1 MKLARVVS
9 TLTLSLV
16 LVACGGG
23 ERPAAGGAAAAGGN
37 DKPLTIKGS
46 DTMVIL
52 GQRLAEEY
60 MKVNP
65 GSVVQVN
72 GGGSGTGIAALINGT
87 VDLAQSS
94 RPMKGDEKEKTAKSR
109 GSEVVEVPVALD
121 ALAVFVHASNPLQN
135 LTIAQVKDIFQGKVK
150 NWSEI
155 GGPNAPI
162 VLYGRE
168 SSSGTYDY
176 FREHVLEK
184 GDFAPAV
191 QTLQGTAAII
201 NAVGQDTNGIGY
213 GGIAYA
219 KEVRPLGISAA
230 GAQPVTPSEAT
241 VADGT
246 YPLSR
251 KLFFYHPASAPERV
265 TKFVQWTLTPEAQ
278 ALVTRVGYFPLATTA
293 GTATGTA
300 TSAATDT
307 AATTTDTASSTDTA
321 STGTAQ

>member
-9 TLTLSLV
+9 TLILSLA
-16 LVACGGG
+16 LAACGGR
-23 ERPAAGGAAAAGGN
+23 EQAASGGSASPGS

-60 MKVNP
+60 MKENP
-65 GSVVQVN
+65 GTVVQVN

-94 RPMKGDEKEKTAKSR
+94 RPMKGDEKEQAAKSR
-109 GSEVVEVPVALD
+109 GSEIVELPVALD
-121 ALAVFVHASNPLQN
+121 ALAVFVHASNPLHT
-135 LTIAQVKDIFQGKVK
+135 LTTAQIKDIFQGKVK
-150 NWSEI
+150 NWKEL
-155 GGPNAPI
+155 GGPDATI

-201 NAVGQDTNGIGY
+201 NAVGQDKSGIGY

-219 KEVRPLGISAA
+219 KEVRPLAISAA
-230 GAQPVTPSEAT
+230 GVQPVAPSEAT

-251 KLFFYHPASAPERV
+251 KLFFYHPANAPERV
-265 TKFVQWTLTPEAQ
+265 TKFAQWTLTPEAQ
-278 ALVTRVGYFPLATTA
+278 ALVTKVGYFPLATTGA
-293 GTATGTA
+293 NA
-300 TSAATDT
+300 DT
-307 AATTTDTASSTDTA
+307 ATTTETATTSTA
-321 STGTAQ
+321 K

>member
-1 MKLARVVS
+1 MKSVARIVFTVAAS
-9 TLTLSLV
+9 IA

-23 ERPAAGGAAAAGGN
+23 ERGGSDAQARRN
-37 DKPLTIKGS
+37 NKPLTIKGS

-60 MKVNP
+60 MKKNA
-65 GSVVQVN
+65 GAVVQVN

-94 RPMKGDEKEKTAKSR
+94 RAMKEDEKQKVASAR
-109 GSEVVEVPVALD
+109 GAAVVEQPIALD
-121 ALAVFVHASNPLQN
+121 ALAVFVHASNPVRQ
-135 LTIAQVKDIFQGKVK
+135 LTISQLRDIFQGKIT
-150 NWSEI
+150 NWSQL
-155 GGPNAPI
+155 GGRSAPI

-176 FREHVLEK
+176 FREHVLNK

-201 NAVGQDTNGIGY
+201 NAIGRDENGIGY
-213 GGIAYA
+213 GGIAYT
-219 KEVRPLGISAA
+219 KEVRALAIAGD
-230 GAQPVTPSEAT
+230 GAQPVAPSETT

-251 KLFFYHPASAPERV
+251 KLFLYYAQSAPERV
-265 TKFVQWTLTPEAQ
+265 TKFVQWSLTPEAQ
-278 ALVTRVGYFPLATTA
+278 ALVTKVGYFPLPK
-293 GTATGTA
+293 
-300 TSAATDT
+300 
-307 AATTTDTASSTDTA
+307 
-321 STGTAQ
+321 

>member
-1 MKLARVVS
+1 MKLVARIVS
-9 TLTLSLV
+9 TLILSAAV
-16 LVACGGG
+16 VACGGREQSSTG
-23 ERPAAGGAAAAGGN
+23 TTAGGASQQASN
-37 DKPLTIKGS
+37 NKPLTIKGS

-60 MKVNP
+60 MKKNA
-65 GSVVQVN
+65 GATVQVN

-94 RPMKGDEKEKTAKSR
+94 REMKEDEKQKAAKAR
-109 GSEVVEVPVALD
+109 GAEIVEQAVALD
-121 ALAVFVHASNPLQN
+121 GLAVFVHNTSPLQS
-135 LTIAQVKDIFQGKVK
+135 LTIAQVRDIFQGKVK
-150 NWSEI
+150 NWNQI

-176 FREHVLEK
+176 FREHVLAK

-201 NAVGQDTNGIGY
+201 NAIGRDKNGIGY

-219 KEVRPLGISAA
+219 KDVRPLAIGDEGKA
-230 GAQPVTPSEAT
+230 PVAPSEAT

-251 KLFFYHPASAPERV
+251 KLFFYHAQNAPERV
-265 TKFVQWTLTPEAQ
+265 TNFVQWALTPEAQ
-278 ALVTRVGYFPLATTA
+278 ALVTRVGYFPLTQNGGAASTT
-293 GTATGTA
+293 T
-300 TSAATDT
+300 ATDT
-307 AATTTDTASSTDTA
+307 ATTTATST
-321 STGTAQ
+321 STTTQSQ

>member
-1 MKLARVVS
+1 MKLARTVS
-9 TLTLSLV
+9 VLTLSAT

-23 ERPAAGGAAAAGGN
+23 ERPANGTAAGN
-37 DKPLTIKGS
+37 TRSNKPLTIKGS

-52 GQRLAEEY
+52 GQRLSEEY
-60 MKVNP
+60 MTKNP
-65 GSVVQVN
+65 GAVVQVN

-87 VDLAQSS
+87 VDLAMAS
-94 RPMKGDEKEKTAKSR
+94 RPMKEDEKQKAAQSR
-109 GSEVVEVPVALD
+109 GAQVVEHPIALD
-121 ALAVFVHASNPLQN
+121 ALGVFVHAANPVQS
-135 LTIAQVKDIFQGKVK
+135 LTIAQVRDIFQGKVK

-155 GGPNAPI
+155 GGSNAPI

-176 FREHVLEK
+176 FREHVLSK

-201 NAVGQDTNGIGY
+201 NAFGRDRNGIGY

-219 KEVRPLGISAA
+219 KDIRALPISDQGKSAVA
-230 GAQPVTPSEAT
+230 PSEAT

-251 KLFFYHPASAPERV
+251 KLFFYYAQNAPERV
-265 TKFVQWTLTPEAQ
+265 TKFAQWAVTPEAQ
-278 ALVTRVGYFPLATTA
+278 ALVTNVGYFPLTK
-293 GTATGTA
+293 
-300 TSAATDT
+300 
-307 AATTTDTASSTDTA
+307 
-321 STGTAQ
+321 